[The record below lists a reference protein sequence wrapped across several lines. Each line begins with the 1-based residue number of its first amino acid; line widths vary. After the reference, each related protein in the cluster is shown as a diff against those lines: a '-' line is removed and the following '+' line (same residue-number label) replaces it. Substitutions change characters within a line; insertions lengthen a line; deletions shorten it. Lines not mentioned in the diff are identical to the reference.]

1 MRYAILSDIHSN
13 LEALEAILLDCRRQR
28 VDMYVCL
35 GDIVGYGAD
44 PAECVRLT
52 RKFVKRCIAGN
63 HDYAVAGKIDAS
75 YFTKDGQ
82 AAVFW
87 TQQNV
92 SFETIEFLSR
102 LPVTDRG
109 DDFVMAHGSLH
120 DAGRFQYLTDVVDAA
135 GSFSCMEENVCFV
148 GHTHVPRIFVQAGKN
163 VYALPGQEAELD
175 KRYKYIVNV
184 GSVGQ
189 PRDGIPMAAYG
200 IYDAETEWIGVHR
213 VRYDIAGA
221 QRKIRAAGLP
231 EDLARRL
238 ELGR

>member
-13 LEALEAILLDCRRQR
+13 LEALEAVLLDCRRQGIEA
-28 VDMYVCL
+28 YVCL
-35 GDIVGYGAD
+35 GDIVGYGAN
-44 PAECVRLT
+44 PAECVQLT
-52 RKFVKRCIAGN
+52 RKFAKRCVAGN
-63 HDYAVAGKIDAS
+63 HDYAVAGKIDVS

-92 SFETIEFLSR
+92 SFETIEFLSQ

-109 DDFVMAHGSLH
+109 GDFVMAHGTLH

-135 GSFSCMEENVCFV
+135 ESFACMEEKVCFV
-148 GHTHVPRIFVQAGKN
+148 GHTHVPKIFVHAGQN
-163 VYALPGQEAELD
+163 VYELPGQETEVD
-175 KRYKYIVNV
+175 QRYRYIVNI

-189 PRDGIPMAAYG
+189 PRDGIPLAAYG
-200 IYDAETEWIGVHR
+200 IFDTGAGLIGVHR

-231 EDLARRL
+231 ENLAKRL